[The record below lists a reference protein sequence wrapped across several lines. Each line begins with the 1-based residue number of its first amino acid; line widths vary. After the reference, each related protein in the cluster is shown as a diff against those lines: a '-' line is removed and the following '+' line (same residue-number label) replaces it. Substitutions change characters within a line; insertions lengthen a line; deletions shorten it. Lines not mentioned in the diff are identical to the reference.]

1 MKNCARLLDCSLSRL
16 LITGAGSRA
25 HFIFVLPQVE
35 LVVLGTAQLPAA
47 LSLPPPH
54 YYTSHLPLSHFIR
67 PELTHYFEDGSFAAV
82 SAGTKVDTD
91 NVFAIL
97 PSGVSSYF
105 YSVS

>member
-1 MKNCARLLDCSLSRL
+1 MYEVSSLEQGVE
-16 LITGAGSRA
+16 LIL
-25 HFIFVLPQVE
+25 VLPQVE
-35 LVVLGTAQLPAA
+35 LVVPGTAQLPAA

-91 NVFAIL
+91 NVFAVL
-97 PSGVSSYF
+97 PSGMSSYF
-105 YSVS
+105 YSAS